1 MKIETQRSLADLN
14 GIANFDYYKF
24 VIKYPTKLRDALIMS
39 YLCVPSTAE
48 LSSSGRELLSVCE
61 AFDAKSKFIQMP
73 EDENRLIRVGTKEE
87 LWEKLQHSKVSFKFG

>member
-1 MKIETQRSLADLN
+1 
-14 GIANFDYYKF
+14 
-24 VIKYPTKLRDALIMS
+24 MS
-39 YLCVPSTAE
+39 YLCVPLTAE

-87 LWEKLQHSKVSFKFG
+87 LWEKLQQSKVSLLVWYT